1 MIAYDV
7 MMKVLDTVISSA
19 QHCWPDLRHYI
30 VLFESGEASTV
41 AGNKHTHT
49 HTHRNQFLSINL
61 LSVGKS
67 TKQS

>member
-19 QHCWPDLRHYI
+19 QHRWPDLRHYI

-49 HTHRNQFLSINL
+49 HTNQFLSINL